1 VVQFLA
7 GVNIFSSPLCPNELW
22 GPQNPLFNGT
32 KIEQL
37 ECETD
42 YAPPTTALVNNA
54 LRYNLTSP
62 PNKPTQYAKT

>member
-1 VVQFLA
+1 MVHFLA
-7 GVNIFSSPLCPNELW
+7 GVKIFSSPLCPNKLW

-42 YAPPTTALVNNA
+42 HVPLSTALVNNA
-54 LRYNLTSP
+54 
-62 PNKPTQYAKT
+62 